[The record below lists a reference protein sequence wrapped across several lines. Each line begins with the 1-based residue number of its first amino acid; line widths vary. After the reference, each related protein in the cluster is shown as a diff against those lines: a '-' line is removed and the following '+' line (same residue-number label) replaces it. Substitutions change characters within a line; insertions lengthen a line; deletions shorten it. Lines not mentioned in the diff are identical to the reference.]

1 MEQTHRETGK
11 EAHDPAQARVNL
23 LSLPT
28 APSVRVWDELA
39 EEASRYVELLERLK
53 ATPPG
58 TSGREEL
65 EDELMGSLEHL
76 QMHSQVLE
84 EAVTR
89 AVELADD
96 LADATSSKL
105 EDHAQP
111 QS

>member
-1 MEQTHRETGK
+1 MAQTHPEIGK
-11 EAHDPAQARVNL
+11 TAHDKAQAGLVL
-23 LSLPT
+23 SSLPT

-39 EEASRYVELLERLK
+39 EEASRYVELLGQLK

-58 TSGREEL
+58 ATEREEL

-89 AVELADD
+89 AIELADD
-96 LADATSSKL
+96 LAD
-105 EDHAQP
+105 HAQP
-111 QS
+111 QP